1 MVLHYFNNNNHWN
14 NLHNNKRK
22 KIDKKYELKPGV
34 FANKEQQQAIDMLQ
48 DYLAVDINILK
59 RASRGPWYEFIVSQ
73 ELNKL
78 QEAYFIALGFFG
90 ENINEL

>member
-1 MVLHYFNNNNHWN
+1 M
-14 NLHNNKRK
+14 NKLT
-22 KIDKKYELKPGV
+22 E
-34 FANKEQQQAIDMLQ
+34 ANKIRIEQLIPQTHLDQSDMQFMVEQYIWALKGEN
-48 DYLAVDINILK
+48 VDINILK

>member
-1 MVLHYFNNNNHWN
+1 MNKLTEADKARIQQLIPQTHLDQSDMQFMVEQYIWA
-14 NLHNNKRK
+14 
-22 KIDKKYELKPGV
+22 LKGE
-34 FANKEQQQAIDMLQ
+34 N
-48 DYLAVDINILK
+48 VDINILK